1 MNMHV
6 GNLSSDNSIKP
17 IDQAHI
23 LRSEMLDA
31 FANLESVV
39 IKLLAKSEKPLADQ
53 KAPLGQRIEALKN
66 LTLNPAPTKKY
77 SATLTKICTE
87 LLPYLRIR
95 SDVVHANLVFCEFDG
110 VEAAKFCNTVDL
122 AGPYP
127 RVRLLTF
134 TEFKAINKKVKQFTS
149 QLQSIL
155 NPPTTQPKQKSD
167 EVSAI

>member
-1 MNMHV
+1 MHV